1 MTLAVFLPMLWV
13 AVATAQPAVPDE
25 PVILVAPSE
34 APVAPANPTDPDPP
48 STRGPDA
55 ALGELPLFRG
65 ELFLLRMPSA
75 DPRTKETVLT
85 DMGRDLGA
93 VAPNALER
101 AKLERARQAV
111 ACARGSSNPRIAAG
125 TKETA
130 QPISTSPRPDPAAC
144 VGVDLPSL
152 QVPGPAVLS
161 PGELRKLDDLLLKEG
176 N

>member
-1 MTLAVFLPMLWV
+1 
-13 AVATAQPAVPDE
+13 
-25 PVILVAPSE
+25 
-34 APVAPANPTDPDPP
+34 
-48 STRGPDA
+48 
-55 ALGELPLFRG
+55 LFRG

-75 DPRTKETVLT
+75 DPRAKETVLT